1 MRIAVDCMGG
11 DHGLPV
17 TLPAVLDF
25 LRAQPGAECLLV
37 GPEKAVR
44 DRLAACTGAS
54 EFAGRTEI
62 VPASE
67 AVGMDE
73 SVAMALRGKRD
84 SSLRRAVECVRDG
97 RAQACL
103 SAGNTGALMAVSRM
117 LLKTLEGIDRP
128 AIAAQIPNVRGGA
141 TMVLDLGANV
151 DCSAEHLL
159 QFAIMGAAL
168 HSALQATS
176 NPSIG
181 LLNIGEEMTKG
192 NEVVKQA
199 GDLLRGSGLHFLG
212 NVEGKDI
219 FGGKVDIVVCDGFV
233 GNVALKTSE
242 GLASMVAQTLREE
255 YEHSIASRLAALVS
269 LPVIRRIRRRMDH
282 RRYNGAALVGLR
294 GIVFKS
300 HGSAD
305 QLAFRTALERTAHA
319 VEHDLIAR
327 IARTLPLIRQR
338 AHEGGPT
345 ESAPE
350 GKPSVS
356 GDAPTEAQEFA
367 RAGSL
372 AGLVANASPATVTG
386 GAADGTAGAL
396 PGSRLEQP
404 AARGI

>member
-17 TLPAVLDF
+17 TLSAVLDF
-25 LRAQPGAECLLV
+25 LREEPRATCLLV
-37 GPEKAVR
+37 GPETAIR
-44 DRLAACTGAS
+44 NQLAACTGAS
-54 EFAGRTEI
+54 ETTGRTEI

-67 AVGMDE
+67 VVGMDE
-73 SVAMALRGKRD
+73 SVAVALRGKRD
-84 SSLRRAVECVRDG
+84 SSLRRAIECVRDG

-128 AIAAQIPNVRGGA
+128 AIAAQMPNVRGGA

-168 HSALQATS
+168 CSALQASS

-181 LLNIGEEMTKG
+181 LLNIGEEMIKG

-255 YEHSIASRLAALVS
+255 YDRSIASRLAALVS

-305 QLAFRTALERTAHA
+305 RLAFQTALERTAHA

-327 IARTLPLIRQR
+327 IARTLPGIWMR
-338 AHEGGPT
+338 AHEGRTAG
-345 ESAPE
+345 SALE
-350 GKPSVS
+350 GNPGVT
-356 GDAPTEAQEFA
+356 GDAQIEGQASAQV
-367 RAGSL
+367 GTL
-372 AGLVANASPATVTG
+372 AGVVAGASTASPA
-386 GAADGTAGAL
+386 AAL
-396 PGSRLEQP
+396 PASRLEQP
-404 AARGI
+404 AARGA